1 MNLYLLFFIFVLL
14 SIAVYFIYIE
24 IQDQKLLKTVTNLN
38 RGTWSERKMVLR
50 LLKSGIKP
58 TAIFHDLYLHN
69 GNGKFCQIDLV
80 VATKVGIVV
89 FEIKEYSGWIFGTE
103 DQRNWT
109 QILAYGKQKHQ
120 FYNPILQNKKHVE
133 DLKKFYQFDDIPF
146 FSMIVFFGNCT
157 LKKSLD
163 LPRRTFL
170 IKSSKVMNKFN
181 EIIQNNQPANYGDKW
196 EIVNLLKQ
204 AVRNG
209 EKSIIVEKH
218 IENIEK
224 LKNRFK
230 SLN

>member
-1 MNLYLLFFIFVLL
+1 MNLYLLFFAFVLL
-14 SIAVYFIYIE
+14 SIAVYYICTE

-38 RGTWSERKMVLR
+38 RGTRSERKMVLR

-69 GNGKFCQIDLV
+69 GNGNYSQIDLV

-103 DQRNWT
+103 NQREWK
-109 QILAYGKQKHQ
+109 QVLAYGNQKYQ

-133 DLKKFYQFDDIPF
+133 DLKKFYHFDDIPF
-146 FSMIVFFGNCT
+146 FSMIVFFGNCE
-157 LKKSLD
+157 LKNGLD
-163 LPRRTFL
+163 LPRRTLL
-170 IKSSKVMNKFN
+170 IKYSKVMDSFN

-209 EKSIIVEKH
+209 ENSTIVEKH
-218 IENIEK
+218 IENIK
-224 LKNRFK
+224 QLKNRNNL
-230 SLN
+230 LN

>member
-1 MNLYLLFFIFVLL
+1 MNLYLLFFAFVLL
-14 SIAVYFIYIE
+14 SIAVYYICTE

-38 RGTWSERKMVLR
+38 RGTRSERKMVLR
-50 LLKSGIKP
+50 LLKLGIKP

-69 GNGKFCQIDLV
+69 GNGNYSQIDLV

-89 FEIKEYSGWIFGTE
+89 FEIKEYSGWIFGSE
-103 DQRNWT
+103 NRRNWT
-109 QILAYGKQKHQ
+109 QVLAKGRRKYQ

-133 DLKKFYQFDDIPF
+133 DLKKFYHFDDIPF
-146 FSMIVFFGNCT
+146 FSMIVFFGNCEF
-157 LKKSLD
+157 KNVLD

-170 IKSSKVMNKFN
+170 IKSSKVMDRFN

-196 EIVNLLKQ
+196 EIVNLLQQ

-209 EKSIIVEKH
+209 ENSIIVEKH

-224 LKNRFK
+224 LKNRDKLF
-230 SLN
+230 N